1 LLTFF
6 EEFVVPRRLLSA
18 LAFAGLLPI
27 LLPAP
32 PARASVL
39 GQVQGIVHDPQHR
52 PVAGAHIVLR
62 DIHSALSFTA
72 QSTPDG
78 AFSIPAVPPGVYTI
92 AVSCQG
98 FADLQQAL
106 TVTSNGADILHFQL
120 NIATVSETTE
130 VHAEPQV
137 TNIDSVTPE
146 TMVSR
151 ADIQETPGADRTNS
165 MAMVTDY
172 TPGAYMSHDMLHM
185 RGGHELNWMIDGV
198 AIPNTNI
205 ASNVAP
211 QIDPR
216 DIDTLEVDR
225 GSYNADVGDRTY
237 GMFNVLPRTG
247 FEMNRE
253 GEFVTTIGSFDQT
266 DNQLS
271 LGNHSERFSWYAALN
286 GNRSNY
292 GLMAPIEAP
301 FHDASSGYGG
311 FTSLIENRDP
321 NDQFRFVGQLRA
333 DYYQIPYD
341 PNSSDWENQLY
352 NSSGLRDGEHETD
365 GYSIFSW
372 VHTLSPSTLLEISP
386 FYHYNDANYQPS
398 ADDLPSATSARQTG
412 QYTGAQAYY
421 STSVAHNSFKAGLY
435 GYAQHENDLFGV
447 DFNDVSASNF
457 SATNLV
463 TGGVEE
469 AFIEDNFRPT
479 SWLTLIGGE
488 RQTHFQAAVTE
499 DAVYPRIGM
508 AVHVPRLGWV
518 FRGFYGHFYQ
528 PPPLTSLA
536 GPALAYAQ
544 STNTSFVPLRGE
556 RDEEH
561 QFGLQIPW
569 RGWLLDA
576 DTFETRAN
584 NFLDHSNIGESDIF
598 IPITVQGALI
608 QGWELTLH
616 SPRLWRYG
624 QAHLA
629 YSNQLAQQIGPI
641 TGGLICFPPASTACA
656 VPPGYTALDH
666 DQRNTLNVGF
676 DGHLPARVYGSV
688 NVYYGSGFSNGF
700 PNPPSPYTGAYLPSH
715 TTFDLAAGKS
725 ISENWTVSADATNVS
740 NTRVLLDN
748 SLTFGGFHENDPR
761 QVYGEVRYHFHF

>member
-1 LLTFF
+1 MLRKLPLTVLFPALL
-6 EEFVVPRRLLSA
+6 L
-18 LAFAGLLPI
+18 GLLC
-27 LLPAP
+27 AP
-32 PARASVL
+32 HVYASL
-39 GQVQGIVHDPQHR
+39 MGQVQGIVHDPGHR
-52 PVAGAHIVLR
+52 PIAGAHIELHAA
-62 DIHSALSFTA
+62 HSALSFTA
-72 QSTPDG
+72 QTNPDG
-78 AFSIPAVPPGVYTI
+78 EFSIPAVPSGVYIIT
-92 AVSCQG
+92 VSSKG
-98 FADLQQAL
+98 FSDLQQTL

-120 NIATVSETTE
+120 DVAAVTETAE
-130 VHAEPQV
+130 VHADPQV
-137 TNIDSVTPE
+137 ADVDSVTPD
-146 TMVSR
+146 TMISR
-151 ADIQETPGADRTNS
+151 SDIEETPGADRTNS

-172 TPGAYMSHDMLHM
+172 TPGAYMAHDMLHM

-198 AIPNTNI
+198 PIPNTNI

-216 DIDTLEVDR
+216 DIDTVEVDR

-237 GMFNVLPRTG
+237 GMFNVMPRTG
-247 FEMNRE
+247 FEMSRE
-253 GEFVTTIGSFDQT
+253 GNFVTTFGSYDQT
-266 DNQLS
+266 DSQLS
-271 LGNHSERFSWYAALN
+271 LGDHSERFSWFAALN

-292 GLMAPIEAP
+292 GLMAPIETP
-301 FHDASSGYGG
+301 IHDAANGYGG
-311 FTSLIENRDP
+311 FTSLIDNRDP
-321 NDQFRFVGQLRA
+321 NDQLRLVGQLRS

-341 PNSSDWENQLY
+341 PNASDWENQLY

-372 VHTLSPSTLLEISP
+372 VHTLSPSTLFEISP
-386 FYHYNDANYQPS
+386 FYHYNDADDQPS
-398 ADDLPSATSARQTG
+398 TGDLPTATTARQTG

-421 STSVAHNSFKAGLY
+421 STSAKRNSFKAGLY

-447 DFNDVSASNF
+447 VFNDGSAPNF
-457 SATNLV
+457 SQTNLV

-469 AFIEDNFRPT
+469 AFVEDNYRPT

-488 RQTHFQAAVTE
+488 RQTHFQAAITE
-499 DAVYPRIGM
+499 NAIYPRIGM
-508 AVHVPRLGWV
+508 AVQVPKLNWV

-528 PPPLTSLA
+528 PPPLTSVA

-544 STNTSFVPLRGE
+544 GNNTSFVPLRGE

-598 IPITVQGALI
+598 IPLTVQGAKI
-608 QGWELTLH
+608 NGWELTLR

-641 TGGLICFPPASTACA
+641 TGGLICYDPSDPTFCA
-656 VPPGYTALDH
+656 GTVTPGYSALDH
-666 DQRNTLNVGF
+666 DQRNTLNAGF
-676 DGHLPARVYGSV
+676 DGHLPARAYGSV

-700 PNPPSPYTGAYLPSH
+700 RNPPSPYTGAYLPGH
-715 TTFDLAAGKS
+715 TTFDLAVGKS
-725 ISENWTVSADATNVS
+725 IGENWSVSADATNVA

-761 QVYGEVRYHFHF
+761 QVYGEIRYHFHF